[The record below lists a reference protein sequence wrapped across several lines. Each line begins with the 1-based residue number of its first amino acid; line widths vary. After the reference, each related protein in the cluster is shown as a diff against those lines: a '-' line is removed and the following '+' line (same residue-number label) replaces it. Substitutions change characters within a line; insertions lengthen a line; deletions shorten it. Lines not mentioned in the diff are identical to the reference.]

1 MLHEPKTKGSLT
13 KIEDKKKLPLIMI
26 VSNNGTH
33 LWEDKM
39 IKSSSSN
46 DLKNVL
52 LNLVRKYL
60 VTINLA

>member
-39 IKSSSSN
+39 IKSSSN

-60 VTINLA
+60 VTIYSA